1 MVLTK
6 KQRRVMDYIG
16 SFQELNGYSPSYE
29 EIAEGLG
36 YRSKGTV
43 HKHLKHLVEKGMITK
58 QWNRS
63 RSIEIVSEPSE
74 IKAVNLPLLGLVAAG
89 EPIVAIEN
97 PTEEISVP
105 GDMIGFGSHYVLKVR
120 GNSMIDEQI
129 RDGDYVIV
137 EERSNAESGETVVAL
152 VGGEEATIKKFYPE
166 NGKIRLQPANE
177 KMLPLILPA
186 DSVQI
191 RGVVIGIL
199 RKYL

>member
-29 EIAEGLG
+29 EIADGLG

-63 RSIEIVSEPSE
+63 RSIELVSEPSE

-89 EPIVAIEN
+89 EPIVAIED

-105 GDMIGFGSHYVLKVR
+105 EDMIGFGDHYVLKVR

-137 EERSNAESGETVVAL
+137 EERSYAETGETVVAL

-186 DSVQI
+186 HNVQI
-191 RGVVIGIL
+191 KGVVIGIL
-199 RKYL
+199 RKY

>member
-6 KQRRVMDYIG
+6 KQRRVIDYIG

-89 EPIVAIEN
+89 EPIVAIED
-97 PTEEISVP
+97 PIEEISVP

-177 KMLPLILPA
+177 KMLPIILPA
-186 DSVQI
+186 DNVQI

>member
-1 MVLTK
+1 
-6 KQRRVMDYIG
+6 MDYIG

-63 RSIEIVSEPSE
+63 RSIELVSEPSDV
-74 IKAVNLPLLGLVAAG
+74 KAVNLPLLGLVAAG
-89 EPIVAIEN
+89 EPIIAIED

-105 GDMIGFGSHYVLKVR
+105 EDMMGFGSHYVLKVR

-137 EERSNAESGETVVAL
+137 EERSYAETGETVVAL
-152 VGGEEATIKKFYPE
+152 IGGEEATIKKYYPE

-186 DSVQI
+186 YSVQVK
-191 RGVVIGIL
+191 GVVIGIL
-199 RKYL
+199 RKY

>member
-1 MVLTK
+1 LVLTK

-89 EPIVAIEN
+89 EPIVAIED

-120 GNSMIDEQI
+120 GNSMRDEQI

-152 VGGEEATIKKFYPE
+152 VGGDEATIKKFYPE

>member
-6 KQRRVMDYIG
+6 KQRRVMDYIA

-63 RSIEIVSEPSE
+63 RSIELVPELSE

-105 GDMIGFGSHYVLKVR
+105 ENMVGFGNHYVLKVR

-137 EERSNAESGETVVAL
+137 EERPNAESGETVVAL

-186 DSVQI
+186 SSVQVK
-191 RGVVIGIL
+191 GVVIGIL

>member
-1 MVLTK
+1 
-6 KQRRVMDYIG
+6 
-16 SFQELNGYSPSYE
+16 
-29 EIAEGLG
+29 
-36 YRSKGTV
+36 
-43 HKHLKHLVEKGMITK
+43 MITK

-89 EPIVAIEN
+89 EPIVAIED

-177 KMLPLILPA
+177 KMLPIILPA
-186 DSVQI
+186 DNVQI

>member
-16 SFQELNGYSPSYE
+16 SFQELKGYSPSYE

-89 EPIVAIEN
+89 EPIVAIED

-105 GDMIGFGSHYVLKVR
+105 VDMIGFGSHYVLKVR

-177 KMLPLILPA
+177 KMLPIILPP
-186 DSVQI
+186 DSVQV

>member
-89 EPIVAIEN
+89 EPIVAIED

>member
-63 RSIEIVSEPSE
+63 RSIEIVSEPSDVR
-74 IKAVNLPLLGLVAAG
+74 AVNLPLLGLVAAG
-89 EPIVAIEN
+89 EPIVAIED

>member
-6 KQRRVMDYIG
+6 KQRRVIDYIG

-89 EPIVAIEN
+89 EPIVAIED
-97 PTEEISVP
+97 PIEEISVP

-177 KMLPLILPA
+177 KMLPIILPA
-186 DSVQI
+186 DSVQV

>member
-43 HKHLKHLVEKGMITK
+43 HKHLKHLVEKGVITK

-63 RSIEIVSEPSE
+63 RSIELVSEPSDV
-74 IKAVNLPLLGLVAAG
+74 KAVNLPLLGLVAAG
-89 EPIVAIEN
+89 EPIIAIED

-105 GDMIGFGSHYVLKVR
+105 EDMMGFGSHYVLKVR

>member
-43 HKHLKHLVEKGMITK
+43 HKHLKHLVEKGVITK

-63 RSIEIVSEPSE
+63 RSIELVSEPSDV
-74 IKAVNLPLLGLVAAG
+74 KAVNLPLLGLVAAG
-89 EPIVAIEN
+89 EPIIAIED

-105 GDMIGFGSHYVLKVR
+105 EDMMGFGSHYVLKVR

-137 EERSNAESGETVVAL
+137 EERSYAETGETVVAL

-186 DSVQI
+186 HSVQVK
-191 RGVVIGIL
+191 GVVIGIL
-199 RKYL
+199 RKY

>member
-29 EIAEGLG
+29 EIADGLG

-89 EPIVAIEN
+89 EPIVAIED

-152 VGGEEATIKKFYPE
+152 VGGDEATIKKFYPE

>member
-43 HKHLKHLVEKGMITK
+43 HKHLKHLVEKGVITK

-63 RSIEIVSEPSE
+63 RSIEIVPEESEV
-74 IKAVNLPLLGLVAAG
+74 KAVNLPLLGLVAAG
-89 EPIVAIEN
+89 EPIIAIEN

-105 GDMIGFGSHYVLKVR
+105 ENMIGFGNHYVLKVR

-137 EERSNAESGETVVAL
+137 EERHDAETGETVVAL
-152 VGGEEATIKKFYPE
+152 IGGEEATIKKFYPE
-166 NGKIRLQPANE
+166 NGKIRLQPAND

-186 DSVQI
+186 SSVQI
-191 RGVVIGIL
+191 KGVVIGIL

>member
-63 RSIEIVSEPSE
+63 RSIELVSEPSE

-89 EPIVAIEN
+89 EPIVAIED

-186 DSVQI
+186 DSVQV

>member
-63 RSIEIVSEPSE
+63 RSIELVSEPSE

-89 EPIVAIEN
+89 EPIVAIED

-105 GDMIGFGSHYVLKVR
+105 EDMIGFGDHYVLKVR

-137 EERSNAESGETVVAL
+137 EERSYAETGETVVAL

-186 DSVQI
+186 HSVQVK
-191 RGVVIGIL
+191 GVVIGIL
-199 RKYL
+199 RKY

>member
-63 RSIEIVSEPSE
+63 RSIELVSEPSDV
-74 IKAVNLPLLGLVAAG
+74 KAVNRPLLGLVAAG
-89 EPIVAIEN
+89 EPIIAIEDL
-97 PTEEISVP
+97 TEEISVP
-105 GDMIGFGSHYVLKVR
+105 EDMIGFGDHYVLKVR

-137 EERSNAESGETVVAL
+137 EERSYAETGETVVAL

-177 KMLPLILPA
+177 KMLPIILPA

>member
-1 MVLTK
+1 
-6 KQRRVMDYIG
+6 MDYIG

-89 EPIVAIEN
+89 EPIVAIED

>member
-1 MVLTK
+1 
-6 KQRRVMDYIG
+6 
-16 SFQELNGYSPSYE
+16 
-29 EIAEGLG
+29 
-36 YRSKGTV
+36 
-43 HKHLKHLVEKGMITK
+43 
-58 QWNRS
+58 
-63 RSIEIVSEPSE
+63 
-74 IKAVNLPLLGLVAAG
+74 
-89 EPIVAIEN
+89 
-97 PTEEISVP
+97 
-105 GDMIGFGSHYVLKVR
+105 MIGFGSHYVLKVR

>member
-6 KQRRVMDYIG
+6 KQRRVIDYIG

-29 EIAEGLG
+29 EIADGLG

-89 EPIVAIEN
+89 EPIVAIED

-152 VGGEEATIKKFYPE
+152 VGGDEATIKKFYPE

>member
-63 RSIEIVSEPSE
+63 RSIELVSEPSE

-89 EPIVAIEN
+89 EPIVAIED

-105 GDMIGFGSHYVLKVR
+105 EDMIGFGNHYVLKVR

-137 EERSNAESGETVVAL
+137 EERSYAETGETVVAL

-186 DSVQI
+186 HSVQVK
-191 RGVVIGIL
+191 GVVIGIL
-199 RKYL
+199 RKY

>member
-29 EIAEGLG
+29 EIADGLG

-63 RSIEIVSEPSE
+63 RSIELVSEPSE

-89 EPIVAIEN
+89 EPIVAIED

-105 GDMIGFGSHYVLKVR
+105 EDMIGFGDHYVLKVR

-137 EERSNAESGETVVAL
+137 EERSYAETGETVVAL

-186 DSVQI
+186 HNVQI
-191 RGVVIGIL
+191 KGVVIGIL

>member
-63 RSIEIVSEPSE
+63 RSIELVPEPSE

-105 GDMIGFGSHYVLKVR
+105 ENMIGIGNHYVLKVR

-137 EERSNAESGETVVAL
+137 EDRPNAETGETVVAL

-177 KMLPLILPA
+177 KMLPIILPA
-186 DSVQI
+186 SSVQVK
-191 RGVVIGIL
+191 GVVIGIL

>member
-89 EPIVAIEN
+89 EPIVAIED

-177 KMLPLILPA
+177 KMLPIILPA
-186 DSVQI
+186 DNVQI